1 MIRRQL
7 VLSIAVAAAA
17 FAQAKITNGKLEQR
31 ALSGSLDAEVRR
43 IVAQGGIQWI
53 GYSVP
58 IIPGERNMCDYHWGP
73 NGRSAGGPTGTVYLE
88 GPREFHILIRTEA
101 GRVAKLR
108 SFTPNCE
115 LDAGGTT
122 VTWLTGVNPS
132 ASVAFLSTLTGDK
145 DLMNHVVTA
154 IAFHNDS
161 AADGALAKLV
171 EPSQPEEV
179 RKKVTFWLGNAR
191 GAQGYRTLLRVL
203 KEDPSERVRES
214 VTFALSQSKEPE
226 ALKTLIE
233 TAKSDPNEKVRGQA
247 LFWLAQKAGKEAVS
261 AIRGAIENDP
271 DLKVKERAVFALS
284 QLKSEGVPMLIEV
297 ARTNKSPEIR
307 KKAMFWL
314 GQSKDP
320 RALKFFEEML
330 SR

>member
-115 LDAGGTT
+115 LDTGGTT
-122 VTWLTGVNPS
+122 VT
-132 ASVAFLSTLTGDK
+132 
-145 DLMNHVVTA
+145 
-154 IAFHNDS
+154 
-161 AADGALAKLV
+161 
-171 EPSQPEEV
+171 
-179 RKKVTFWLGNAR
+179 
-191 GAQGYRTLLRVL
+191 
-203 KEDPSERVRES
+203 
-214 VTFALSQSKEPE
+214 
-226 ALKTLIE
+226 
-233 TAKSDPNEKVRGQA
+233 
-247 LFWLAQKAGKEAVS
+247 
-261 AIRGAIENDP
+261 
-271 DLKVKERAVFALS
+271 
-284 QLKSEGVPMLIEV
+284 
-297 ARTNKSPEIR
+297 
-307 KKAMFWL
+307 
-314 GQSKDP
+314 
-320 RALKFFEEML
+320 
-330 SR
+330 